1 MSKAQML
8 RALVKQRLNAAAEE
22 IFALFERTMEEY
34 EAEIRRQG
42 AKQRG
47 GEPAESREVSHVP
60 PVDKAAPPEPQ
71 ELRSPG
77 LHQEDPKPP
86 QVKDE
91 GDQLWTGPVQ
101 EDLTIIPVTVKVEE
115 EVEESAQPPELLQT
129 CSEDSSSQ
137 LKVQAGGE
145 DRGGPEPARNL
156 EPQPVKPTSD
166 TGSLKDVSKQSGRLQ
181 SVDPV
186 SDEGS
191 NLAKKPYSCS
201 ECGKRFGGKNHLQ
214 SHMKSHTGEKTCPFC
229 GKKIS
234 KSSNFTTHLRVH
246 TGEKPFTC
254 SVCNTSFSLRNT
266 LVNHMRVH
274 TGEKPFSCSVCAKK
288 FTNKANVITHMAV
301 HSEEKPFKCNVC
313 DKRFTWHS
321 QVKKH
326 KCVAESSKS

>member
-1 MSKAQML
+1 MCFTASP
-8 RALVKQRLNAAAEE
+8 VSV
-22 IFALFERTMEEY
+22 
-34 EAEIRRQG
+34 
-42 AKQRG
+42 AKI
-47 GEPAESREVSHVP
+47 
-60 PVDKAAPPEPQ
+60 PVDRAAPPEPP

-77 LHQEDPKPP
+77 PHQQDPKPSHF
-86 QVKDE
+86 KDE
-91 GDQLWTGPVQ
+91 GDKLWTAP
-101 EDLTIIPVTVKVEE
+101 DLTIIPVTVKVEE
-115 EVEESAQPPELLQT
+115 EVEESAQPPERLH
-129 CSEDSSSQ
+129 SEDNSSHS
-137 LKVQAGGE
+137 KVQSGGE
-145 DRGGPEPARNL
+145 DQGGPEPARNL
-156 EPQPVKPTSD
+156 DPQPVNLTSD
-166 TGSLKDVSKQSGRLQ
+166 TGALKDVSQQSGKLQ
-181 SVDPV
+181 SEDTVIDT
-186 SDEGS
+186 GS

-326 KCVAESSKS
+326 KCVTEGGKS